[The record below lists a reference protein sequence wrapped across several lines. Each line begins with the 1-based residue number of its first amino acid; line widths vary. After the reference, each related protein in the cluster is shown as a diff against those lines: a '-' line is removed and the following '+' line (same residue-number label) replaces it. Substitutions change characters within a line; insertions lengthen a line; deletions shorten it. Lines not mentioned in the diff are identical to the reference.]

1 MSQKKPTKKQQLQE
15 RCRQR
20 GIAFAQRDTIADL
33 EAKLAGRSSGSR
45 SAALSQSAPTVRMRV
60 DPRDLQPE
68 QRRPGSADILA
79 VALVMFMA
87 AVAAIGT
94 TWEKGRNPTGT
105 VSPVPVVAHA

>member
-1 MSQKKPTKKQQLQE
+1 MGQKKPTKKQQLQE

-20 GIAFAQRDTIADL
+20 NIAFTQRDTIADL

-60 DPRDLQPE
+60 DPRDLQP

-79 VALVMFMA
+79 VALVVFMA

-105 VSPVPVVAHA
+105 VSPVPIVAHA

>member
-15 RCRQR
+15 HCRQR

-60 DPRDLQPE
+60 DARDLQP

-79 VALVMFMA
+79 VALVVFMVILA
-87 AVAAIGT
+87 AGGT
-94 TWEKGRNPTGT
+94 TLEKLRNPTGT
-105 VSPVPVVAHA
+105 VPPVPVVAHA